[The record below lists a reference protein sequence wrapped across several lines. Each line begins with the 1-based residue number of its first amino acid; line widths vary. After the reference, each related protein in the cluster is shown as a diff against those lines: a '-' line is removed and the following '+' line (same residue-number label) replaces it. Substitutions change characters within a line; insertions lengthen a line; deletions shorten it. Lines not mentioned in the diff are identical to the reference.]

1 MNQIKELHSFTT
13 ENSITLYWDKPEGL
27 EGGVQYQ
34 VFLNRKQA
42 DTVDRTHCELV
53 Y

>member
-27 EGGVQYQ
+27 EVP
-34 VFLNRKQA
+34 L
-42 DTVDRTHCELV
+42 CEGSF
-53 Y
+53 